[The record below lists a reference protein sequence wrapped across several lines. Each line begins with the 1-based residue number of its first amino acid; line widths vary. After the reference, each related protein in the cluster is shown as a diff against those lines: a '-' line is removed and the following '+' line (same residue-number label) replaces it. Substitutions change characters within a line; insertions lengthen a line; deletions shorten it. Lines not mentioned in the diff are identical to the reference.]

1 MARFYGCHTVNMRY
15 SRSKYRGKKE
25 KNMAEQDEKTF
36 TQADIDSLMA
46 KHQEEMNALA
56 GKLRAEFKEK
66 EDKAKKEAE
75 RLAKEA
81 NMSELEKA
89 NANIEDLK
97 AKLQQSEDTIA
108 LTNQKDET
116 RKLMSE
122 LGVDSKCLD
131 YVFIPKDTEGTKARV
146 QAFKEYI
153 DNVKR

>member
-1 MARFYGCHTVNMRY
+1 
-15 SRSKYRGKKE
+15 
-25 KNMAEQDEKTF
+25 MAEQDEKTF